1 MRLRNGTRSG
11 LPGGEYEAD
20 VYSARATFAAST
32 TFFTSAYVQ
41 YNALND
47 IVVTNLRINY
57 VHAPLSDLFL
67 VFTERRN
74 RTGATP
80 TDRLLSLK
88 ITKAIAF

>member
-1 MRLRNGTRSG
+1 
-11 LPGGEYEAD
+11 

-67 VFTERRN
+67 VFTERRD
-74 RTGATP
+74 RTGTTP